1 MTKDHESL
9 ASKEEI
15 EKILQLNA
23 DLEEEVHDLKE
34 QIRCLRF
41 ENHNFNMVGALSP
54 EWVAHTGYKGKPQEV
69 QAKGED

>member
-1 MTKDHESL
+1 M
-9 ASKEEI
+9 
-15 EKILQLNA
+15 
-23 DLEEEVHDLKE
+23 KE

-69 QAKGED
+69 QAKVED